1 MSKIPVYNKVIRDKI
16 PEIIEESGSTCEWQV
31 LGDEE
36 FLPYLELKLHEELEE
51 YDQSKSIMELVDV
64 IEVIYRIAGIR
75 KVSRKELERMRL
87 DKLNERGGFERNLF
101 LVTTS

>member
-1 MSKIPVYNKVIRDKI
+1 MIRALSARAED
-16 PEIIEESGSTCEWQV
+16 
-31 LGDEE
+31 
-36 FLPYLELKLHEELEE
+36 KLHEELEE